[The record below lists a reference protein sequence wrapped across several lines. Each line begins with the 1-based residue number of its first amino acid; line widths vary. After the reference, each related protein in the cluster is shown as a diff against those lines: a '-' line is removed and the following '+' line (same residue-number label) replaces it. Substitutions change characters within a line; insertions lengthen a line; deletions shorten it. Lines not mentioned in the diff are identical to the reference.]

1 MLRGTDANEV
11 IHERN
16 HASLLHKVQL
26 DTCVED
32 DVEFPNFAN
41 KDEITYTSEKAS
53 VADNHLKMNPF
64 SFRGNTNGVC
74 TWLAENAEA
83 DALVN
88 ENDDS
93 DCASFH
99 SLSSKL
105 KRSSKGGQGKA
116 KRKFSIRAQSHDD
129 SLFKDSS
136 GAYESHTSIKGKE
149 MDGMTNHM
157 MPAGFPISHT
167 HSTTSVTELL
177 LRVQDERDIPE
188 VL

>member
-1 MLRGTDANEV
+1 MQA
-11 IHERN
+11 
-16 HASLLHKVQL
+16 

-41 KDEITYTSEKAS
+41 KDETTYTPERASE
-53 VADNHLKMNPF
+53 ADNHLEMNPF
-64 SFRGNTNGVC
+64 SSRGNRNGVC

-105 KRSSKGGQGKA
+105 KRSSKGNYLN
-116 KRKFSIRAQSHDD
+116 S
-129 SLFKDSS
+129 
-136 GAYESHTSIKGKE
+136 
-149 MDGMTNHM
+149 
-157 MPAGFPISHT
+157 
-167 HSTTSVTELL
+167 
-177 LRVQDERDIPE
+177 
-188 VL
+188 